1 MIYCTTISC
10 IFFLVNLGDLVSW
23 WQNFSEEMPQSHE
36 DSKKTQ
42 SRLLLYISIYK
53 LYFICYIELTLIKEL
68 NIFLYRTDA

>member
-23 WQNFSEEMPQSHE
+23 WQNFSEEMSQSHE

-42 SRLLLYISIYK
+42 NRLLLYIYTSIN
-53 LYFICYIELTLIKEL
+53 YILFVTS
-68 NIFLYRTDA
+68 NSR